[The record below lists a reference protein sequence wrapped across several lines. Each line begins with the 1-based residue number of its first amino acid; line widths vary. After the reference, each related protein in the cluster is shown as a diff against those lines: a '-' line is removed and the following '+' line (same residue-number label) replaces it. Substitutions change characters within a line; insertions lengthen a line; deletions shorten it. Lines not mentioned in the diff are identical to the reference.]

1 MSDDIPDG
9 GKDVDFD
16 QLAADYEKVTP
27 KSAPKKTQAP
37 LSTYES
43 EIIKIDEEL
52 DKERGDLKRQMNRY
66 WWMTGIFILSLML
79 MTIYTYHPSVSSQ
92 TVLLVILSLI
102 IAIAIVLFMTQ
113 LLSARS
119 RRDIDTLEVRKRTLQ
134 RLAGISEITSEKTT
148 YFDRLVEINIDNLG
162 AYYALVKAQADRS
175 FMASIVVAFVGF
187 FLISVG
193 LAIGITNTSNT
204 LTITYISSGSGVITE
219 FIAGVFFYLY
229 NKTVIQMK
237 GYHDS
242 LLTVQNVLLSFKII
256 GDIQKEDDRIK
267 MVGQMLTYLVG
278 VQKHLH
284 SMPLEDE
291 DISKSE
297 PKNNNRKKD

>member
-1 MSDDIPDG
+1 VSDDIPDG

-52 DKERGDLKRQMNRY
+52 DKERGALKRQRNRY
-66 WWMTGIFILSLML
+66 WWSLGIFILSLMFL
-79 MTIYTYHPSVSSQ
+79 TIYTYHTPVKSQ

-102 IAIAIVLFMTQ
+102 IAIATMLFAMQ
-113 LLSARS
+113 LLSAS
-119 RRDIDTLEVRKRTLQ
+119 SQRDIDTLEARKKTLQ

-278 VQKHLH
+278 VQKHSY

-297 PKNNNRKKD
+297 PKKT

>member
-1 MSDDIPDG
+1 MSDDIPDS

-27 KSAPKKTQAP
+27 KSAPKKTQAT

-52 DKERGDLKRQMNRY
+52 DKERGDFKRQRNHY
-66 WWMTGIFILSLML
+66 WWLVSITILFLL
-79 MTIYTYHPSVSSQ
+79 LLTIYTYHPSVKSSQ

-102 IAIAIVLFMTQ
+102 IGIVIMLFMTQ

-119 RRDIDTLEVRKRTLQ
+119 QRDIDTLEARKRTLL

-162 AYYALVKAQADRS
+162 AYYALVKAQTDRS

-242 LLTVQNVLLSFKII
+242 LITVQDILLSFKIV
-256 GDIQKEDDRIK
+256 GDIQNEDEKIK
-267 MVGQMLTYLVG
+267 MIGQMLTYLIG
-278 VQKHLH
+278 RQKHSH
-284 SMPLEDE
+284 SMPLEDV
-291 DISKSE
+291 DFSKSE
-297 PKNNNRKKD
+297 SMKR